1 MTKEEFIAEIELQ
14 KERGRKLLQQVQQ
27 MHVKRNYIGDGMAV
41 FGRSRLYYT
50 PEEELGPVKA
60 EYASWK
66 LYVHDFLLSVLDKD
80 DGFISEWDKCLQ
92 TPHRHDISDRDWYSK
107 EIGEAL
113 SKLDSFTQRIG
124 FRFIKTAK
132 KEETIQ
138 QVKNKNNKHPLVFI
152 SHSSGDKALIQSFVE
167 NVLILGL
174 GLDKED
180 IAFTSHEVY
189 GVEPGDRIN
198 RYIKDNIEE
207 ADIIL
212 LMISQNYKKS
222 EVCLNEMGAAWAL
235 DKFFVSVLLPNAG
248 FDKLGWL
255 TNFEKAVK
263 VDNKDQV
270 VSLSETIVNALS
282 IDISKRLK
290 ALFSYIDKFLV
301 GLGVAKEESKPTE
314 VTLLKVG
321 NIDAEI
327 KKAINQLG
335 EFTIKEL
342 QKETGIKDY
351 HFLSNK
357 ILAMVKDGTLEAV
370 GSSTHR
376 KYKVK
381 HISNPLF

>member
-41 FGRSRLYYT
+41 FGPTRLYYI
-50 PEEELGPVKA
+50 PEEELEPVKA
-60 EYASWK
+60 EYASLK
-66 LYVHDFLLSVLDKD
+66 LYVHDFLLSVLDTD
-80 DGFISEWDKCLQ
+80 DDFISEWDSCLQ
-92 TPHRHDISDRDWYSK
+92 EPYRRDVSERDWYTK
-107 EIGEAL
+107 EINNAL
-113 SKLDSFTQRIG
+113 GKLDSFTQRIR
-124 FRFIKTAK
+124 FRFINTAK

-138 QVKNKNNKHPLVFI
+138 QGKNESKKHPLVFI
-152 SHSSGDKALIQSFVE
+152 SHSSEDKALIQSFVE
-167 NVLILGL
+167 NVLILGM

-180 IAFTSHEVY
+180 VAFTSHEVY

-198 RYIKDNIEE
+198 RYIKENIEG
-207 ADIIL
+207 ADVIL
-212 LMISQNYKKS
+212 LMISQSYKKS

-235 DKFFVSVLLPNAG
+235 DKFFVSVLLPNVG

-255 TNFEKAVK
+255 TSFEKAVK
-263 VDNKDQV
+263 IDNKDQM

-290 ALFSYIDKFLV
+290 ALYSYIDKFLV
-301 GLGVAKEESKPTE
+301 GLGEAKEESKLTE
-314 VTLLKVG
+314 VTLLRVG

-342 QKETGIKDY
+342 QDETGFKDY
-351 HFLSNK
+351 HHVAEKVQSLVHSG
-357 ILAMVKDGTLEAV
+357 VLEEI
-370 GSSTHR
+370 GPMSHR
-376 KYKVK
+376 KYRQRI
-381 HISNPLF
+381 ISK